1 MWILLYIRAL
11 TYETCII
18 CESKLFKRDND
29 ANQHSIKRR
38 FLKGWS

>member
-18 CESKLFKRDND
+18 CESKLFKRDNERI
-29 ANQHSIKRR
+29 NIV
-38 FLKGWS
+38 LKEDF